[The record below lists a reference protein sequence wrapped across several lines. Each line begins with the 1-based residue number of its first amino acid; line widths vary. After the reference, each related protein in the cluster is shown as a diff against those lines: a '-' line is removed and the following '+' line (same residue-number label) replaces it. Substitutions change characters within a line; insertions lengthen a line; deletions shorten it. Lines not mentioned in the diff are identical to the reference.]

1 MQEHITREDIR
12 CAVQEL
18 GLSNQPVC
26 IHSSLR
32 SFGWVEGGPE
42 TVIQGFLD
50 EGCTVMVPSF
60 SGMFSA
66 PLPPADWRPEHNGWN
81 YARYKKATWPEVP
94 VGRVYTPDTT
104 EIDKDMGAISAMLVK
119 MPGRVRGNHPIGS
132 FAAIGPL
139 AKKLICSQASYNIY
153 APLWELAQLGGKVVL
168 MGVGL
173 DSMTLLHLVEQLAG
187 RRPFVRWANGV
198 NGKPVP
204 VQDGGCSAGFECFE
218 PALTHLI
225 TETHVGKSRWK
236 ILPALPALEAAVNAL
251 MQNPEMTRCAE
262 PGCARCIDAIEH
274 GGPDYTIPIMQGAFP
289 NTVPNIRLEE
299 TETVTA
305 MEND

>member
-1 MQEHITREDIR
+1 MQEKITRDDIR
-12 CAVQEL
+12 TAVREL
-18 GLSNQPVC
+18 GLSGQPVC

-32 SFGWVEGGPE
+32 SFGWVEDGPE
-42 TVIQGFLD
+42 AIIRAFLD

-60 SGMFSA
+60 SGIFTA
-66 PLPPADWRPEHNGWN
+66 PLPPPDWRPDHNGWN
-81 YARYKKATWPEVP
+81 YARHKGPTWPETP

-104 EIDKDMGAISAMLVK
+104 EINTDMGAIPAALVK

-139 AKKLICSQASYNIY
+139 AEKLICSQAPYNIY
-153 APLWELAQLGGKVVL
+153 APLWELAQMGGQVVL

-187 RRPFVRWANGV
+187 RRPFVRWANGA

-204 VQDGGCSAGFECFE
+204 VQDGGCSAGFEAFE
-218 PALTHLI
+218 HTLAHLI

-236 ILPALPALEAAVNAL
+236 ILPAKPALEAAVNAL
-251 MQNPEMTRCAE
+251 MDNPEMTRCSE
-262 PGCARCIDAIEH
+262 PGCARCIDAIEY

-289 NTVPNIRLEE
+289 NTILNTRLEE
-299 TETVTA
+299 VESLKSKV
-305 MEND
+305 